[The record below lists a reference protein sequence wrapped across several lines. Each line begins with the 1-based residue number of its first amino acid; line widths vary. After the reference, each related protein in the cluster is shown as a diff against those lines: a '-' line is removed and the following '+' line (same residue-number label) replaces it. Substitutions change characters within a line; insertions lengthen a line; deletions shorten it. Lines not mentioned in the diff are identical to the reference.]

1 MRSALVLAVTCA
13 LAATVLAEPTSAPLS
28 PAQQK
33 RADELFEQGRDLMNK
48 KDPAGA
54 CKKFDEAILLD
65 PLAAGTMLNLGL
77 CNEQLGKYK
86 TALYWF
92 RKAQRRATET
102 NPPLPDH
109 ERAAKQHTADLVNK
123 VATVKLAFPSGEPDG
138 MRVKVDGEEIPRV
151 DFDQVEVDPGHHVLS
166 AGAPGKKIVRQD
178 FDVQGHG
185 GETLPLAFVDGDN
198 TIIIDRGKPRRRN
211 GMIVGIAGAGALVT
225 AGIVIGVE
233 TREYNNA
240 KDGARMGN
248 ASDLD
253 TTKHAASV
261 VRWVGTPLVVGG
273 IAAIAVGSYL
283 YFGAPAQERIDQTVF
298 APTIG
303 RDHLGFAISG
313 SF

>member
-1 MRSALVLAVTCA
+1 MRGVFVLLCA
-13 LAATVLAEPTSAPLS
+13 LATSALAEPRTAPLS
-28 PAQQK
+28 PEQQK

-54 CKKFDEAILLD
+54 CKKFDQALLLD

-109 ERAAKQHTADLVNK
+109 ERAAKEHTADLVNK
-123 VATVKLAFPSGEPDG
+123 VATVKIAFPSGEPDG
-138 MRVKVDGEEIPRV
+138 TLVKIDGEEIRRE
-151 DFDQVEVDPGHHVLS
+151 DYDQIEVDPGHHVLA
-166 AGAPGKKIVRQD
+166 AGAPGKKIIRQD
-178 FDVQGHG
+178 FDVEGHG
-185 GETLPLAFVDGDN
+185 GQTLPLVFVDGDN
-198 TIIIDRGKPRRRN
+198 AILLDRGRTRRRN
-211 GMIVGIAGAGALVT
+211 GMIVGIAGGVALVT
-225 AGIVIGVE
+225 AGIVIGIE
-233 TREYNNA
+233 MREYNNA

-253 TTKHAASV
+253 TTRHAATV
-261 VRWVGTPLVVGG
+261 VRWVGTPLVLCGV
-273 IAAIAVGSYL
+273 AAVALGSYL
-283 YFGAPAQERIDQTVF
+283 YFGAPAKERIDQTVF
-298 APTIG
+298 APVIG
-303 RDHLGFAISG
+303 PDHLGFAFSG